1 MDEIKKKLMEEYT
14 TLQMKI
20 FEMELRELLV
30 KYKIELAAW
39 DTETKDP
46 YEIITCKIIFG
57 KMKKFMR

>member
-1 MDEIKKKLMEEYT
+1 
-14 TLQMKI
+14 
-20 FEMELRELLV
+20 MELRELLV

-57 KMKKFMR
+57 KMKKFI